1 MDNLLNSGAVFVAVK
16 DEHWGFAPS
25 RWQGSCL
32 ACRCKERR
40 SFNLD
45 MRLYVAHSCCSLLP
59 RIRAWS
65 CVEFTYAFIFDT
77 AQVDLEGGEHIYIYK
92 FSILYLYIYTYLI
105 YICLYL
111 LIVSKNISNIEI

>member
-92 FSILYLYIYTYLI
+92 FSILYLYIYI
-105 YICLYL
+105 YIFDLHLFIFVDCVKKYF
-111 LIVSKNISNIEI
+111 KH